1 MLLSKLVPEVVKY
14 VRGFLLAKTDL
25 SSDEIGPMPVSFFWS
40 NIIGAVK
47 DPYTVK
53 RISEQILR
61 HLATQD
67 ISDIEAYWIL
77 WLLFHQSY
85 ENQASIRCVLE

>member
-1 MLLSKLVPEVVKY
+1 MLLSKLVPGVLKY
-14 VRGFLLAKTDL
+14 VRGFLLSKADL
-25 SSDEIGPMPVSFFWS
+25 SSNEIEPVPVSGFWS
-40 NIIGAVK
+40 KIIGAIK

-67 ISDIEAYWIL
+67 ISDVEAYWIL

-85 ENQASIRCVLE
+85 ENQASIRYV